1 MKKIFMYSLALG
13 MLSLGFTSC
22 NDDEDQ
28 MTDTRV
34 THFAQL
40 DLLGDDLVE
49 INVGDTY
56 KEPGF
61 VATEAGED
69 ISSKVVVS
77 GTVDTSVP
85 GFYDLNYSVS
95 NVDGFAVSATRTVM
109 VKDLNKFAS
118 AYFGESVYGS
128 RHYYGAPITISDLGG
143 GNYLIDDILGGFY
156 AYGRYPGYPY
166 DFLLEAAIHLN
177 EDNSIELLQF
187 GDWYW
192 GADVPELLNGSYDPA
207 TGTVL
212 LEMDFGA
219 PFTVTLTK

>member
-1 MKKIFMYSLALG
+1 MKKIFLYSLALG

-69 ISSKVVVS
+69 ISEQLFTEGYYYQVEDPGASVRAER
-77 GTVDTSVP
+77 GTPIISVWYTY
-85 GFYDLNYSVS
+85 GGSVNKLNI
-95 NVDGFAVSATRTVM
+95 
-109 VKDLNKFAS
+109 
-118 AYFGESVYGS
+118 
-128 RHYYGAPITISDLGG
+128 P
-143 GNYLIDDILGGFY
+143 
-156 AYGRYPGYPY
+156 
-166 DFLLEAAIHLN
+166 
-177 EDNSIELLQF
+177 
-187 GDWYW
+187 
-192 GADVPELLNGSYDPA
+192 
-207 TGTVL
+207 
-212 LEMDFGA
+212 
-219 PFTVTLTK
+219 LTALM